1 MPKRMFL
8 LLVIITLL
16 VIGVGFTTIESSTMQ
31 GDMNMFED
39 ALTSQDGVT
48 SVIDN
53 SSALGDIAL
62 KIQSGIDFLLT
73 TVMSFFN
80 KIINLFT

>member
-8 LLVIITLL
+8 VTIIIVLL
-16 VIGVGFTTIESSTMQ
+16 VIGVGFTTIESSSMQ
-31 GDMNMFED
+31 SDMNSFED
-39 ALTSQDGVT
+39 ALTGPDGVL

-53 SSALGDIAL
+53 SSALGDIAI
-62 KIQSGIDFLLT
+62 KIQSLIDVVIST
-73 TVMSFFN
+73 TLSFFL